1 MNQPFKM
8 TEIYRYETKLLKTIA
23 TIENNLKLTKFKISS
38 KRKAKRSDYAEEGSS
53 S

>member
-23 TIENNLKLTKFKISS
+23 TIENKKLTKFKISS